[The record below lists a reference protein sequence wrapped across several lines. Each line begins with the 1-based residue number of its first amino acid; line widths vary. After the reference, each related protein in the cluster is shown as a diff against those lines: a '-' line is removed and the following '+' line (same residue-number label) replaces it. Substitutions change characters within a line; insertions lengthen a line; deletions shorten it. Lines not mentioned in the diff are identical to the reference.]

1 MAAPNELYG
10 SCACERNQYT
20 ILIPSSSQAR
30 SQAEVFFD
38 NSRANR
44 RFQATPLTA
53 WLRVP
58 LAWYHSATY
67 AHFPDE
73 SHAHIRRTFSTNA
86 RGDEA
91 ARRRQFCGFCGTH
104 LTSSSQDEVQ
114 QEEEEYMDVTLGSL
128 LSESLDLLEQLEML
142 STAESSSSE
151 EGEEDETQTSAA
163 LQPRA
168 TAQVGSVR
176 NRGMPY
182 FEELV
187 QHSALGRVK
196 RRKGGHTSRD
206 GRTTVEWEVV
216 EVDEGG
222 DEVMGEDV
230 MGHGHKRLKMGE

>member
-1 MAAPNELYG
+1 
-10 SCACERNQYT
+10 
-20 ILIPSSSQAR
+20 
-30 SQAEVFFD
+30 
-38 NSRANR
+38 
-44 RFQATPLTA
+44 
-53 WLRVP
+53 
-58 LAWYHSATY
+58 
-67 AHFPDE
+67 
-73 SHAHIRRTFSTNA
+73 
-86 RGDEA
+86 
-91 ARRRQFCGFCGTH
+91 
-104 LTSSSQDEVQ
+104 
-114 QEEEEYMDVTLGSL
+114 MDVTLGSL

-142 STAESSSSE
+142 STAENSSSE
-151 EGEEDETQTSAA
+151 EGEEDEPQTSAAAA